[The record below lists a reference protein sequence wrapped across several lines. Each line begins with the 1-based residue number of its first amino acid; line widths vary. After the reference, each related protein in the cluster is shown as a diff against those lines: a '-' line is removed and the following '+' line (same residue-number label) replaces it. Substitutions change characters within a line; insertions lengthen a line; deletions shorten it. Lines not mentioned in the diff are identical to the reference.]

1 MGSESERTAPPAMT
15 VRERTLE
22 PSKGSNQPNG
32 LTGWPKRDW
41 PGAGSM
47 YGGSAFTPDG
57 PVDSAA
63 LRRAQNGRSERSN
76 HPALSAWSMAEQV
89 PAACAGAGGM
99 VQEANAPGNAGDTQ
113 TWTTTEGM

>member
-1 MGSESERTAPPAMT
+1 
-15 VRERTLE
+15 
-22 PSKGSNQPNG
+22 
-32 LTGWPKRDW
+32 
-41 PGAGSM
+41 M

-63 LRRAQNGRSERSN
+63 LRRAQNGRPERSN

-89 PAACAGAGGM
+89 PAECAGAGGM

-113 TWTTTEGM
+113 TWTTTEGLYRRQ